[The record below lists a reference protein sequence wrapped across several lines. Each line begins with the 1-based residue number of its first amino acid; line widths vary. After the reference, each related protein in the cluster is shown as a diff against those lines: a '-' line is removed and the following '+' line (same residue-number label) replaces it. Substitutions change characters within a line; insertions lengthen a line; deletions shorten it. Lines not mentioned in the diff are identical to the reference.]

1 MQQVIPSGLKVFSL
15 IGIGSS
21 LYAQGRRTLSSV
33 QTLLHF
39 VITLALTIRLL
50 NRTYKTVKILSLL
63 EVILEEV
70 NIIRL
75 EDTNRQWKL
84 QWNLTP

>member
-39 VITLALTIRLL
+39 VLSIRLL